1 MYLNIQEEKSL
12 IRCHNCYSTIGNKWN
27 FKSRNNWQRTRCCIM
42 RFKQKNKG
50 KDLKNKIV
58 KGHIVV
64 ADKVLLVA
72 ETDLYMELRDKL
84 GYSQNYPELYVRM
97 NDNTIWLKN
106 TPLGLMEDK
115 IEAEKL
121 MSDLKIQLPAYDW
134 SIDEMEFEDAENI
147 EWHRV

>member
-1 MYLNIQEEKSL
+1 
-12 IRCHNCYSTIGNKWN
+12 
-27 FKSRNNWQRTRCCIM
+27 M

-58 KGHIVV
+58 KGYIVV
-64 ADKVLLVA
+64 ADKVLLVS
-72 ETDLYMELRDKL
+72 ETDLYMELREKL